1 MGAQPVAAP
10 AGRPPPAPL
19 RRWSVVLLAGT
30 WETVA
35 GLDGTPGYR
44 DGPEGPAGQPALF
57 NRPSAICQMPHGH
70 LAVADTGNACIRQID
85 AATKQV
91 STLAGRCGE
100 PGAADGPAAEA
111 QFGSSIK
118 SIACANCSVFV
129 GDVSTGR
136 LRLVR
141 VDDAECLGASNPS
154 GRFITRESV
163 KWLLAGVVMLSIL
176 ALGGRRYLQRHAAAV
191 GQHLE
196 QSRSERVPL
205 PAGPPAGGSLR
216 QKFLD
221 AAHRFHLRH
230 KLSGGAAA
238 EAMLREEAGDEA
250 LQEAPLPPEPLLVDI
265 EAEAGEQGSAA
276 GSPEVL
282 IRLDSPEPG
291 SQLAPAADVRVPH
304 ETASPAAEEEGAPC
318 AEKGR
323 ATPGAPSLSSPPD
336 TFADLSPL
344 PNS

>member
-1 MGAQPVAAP
+1 M
-10 AGRPPPAPL
+10 
-19 RRWSVVLLAGT
+19 
-30 WETVA
+30 
-35 GLDGTPGYR
+35 
-44 DGPEGPAGQPALF
+44 
-57 NRPSAICQMPHGH
+57 
-70 LAVADTGNACIRQID
+70 
-85 AATKQV
+85 
-91 STLAGRCGE
+91 
-100 PGAADGPAAEA
+100 
-111 QFGSSIK
+111 
-118 SIACANCSVFV
+118 
-129 GDVSTGR
+129 
-136 LRLVR
+136 
-141 VDDAECLGASNPS
+141 DDAECLGASNPS

-265 EAEAGEQGSAA
+265 EAEAGEQASEASAA
-276 GSPEVL
+276 AAAAAWLGVAGV
-282 IRLDSPEPG
+282 PG
-291 SQLAPAADVRVPH
+291 MGLGCQLSVVALGMGGAPAATWEGCLRCAGPCRGLRQ
-304 ETASPAAEEEGAPC
+304 AAPKC
-318 AEKGR
+318 
-323 ATPGAPSLSSPPD
+323 
-336 TFADLSPL
+336 
-344 PNS
+344 